1 MIDVKYFFESIK
13 RKKTNFFTG
22 VPDSLLKN
30 VCAFIADNSNK
41 KEHIIAANE
50 GNAIALAIG
59 YHLATEEIPLVY
71 MQNSGLGNIINPLLS
86 LADKEV
92 YSIPMLLMIG
102 WRGQPGVK
110 DEPQHIK
117 QGRITESLLKSMEIP
132 YSIITSKLNNGQ
144 VQDIIDKAYSMCKR
158 SKSPYAF
165 LVEKDSFS
173 NYELIDNYNYHN
185 ELNREDALKVIVDC
199 LGNNDIVVS
208 TTGVLSRELYEY
220 RESCNKSH
228 GHDFLTV
235 GGMGHANQI
244 ALGIAIN
251 KPDRNVIC
259 LDGDG
264 AVLMHM
270 GSLALNASMKL
281 PNYKHII
288 FNNKVHDSV
297 GGQPIA
303 SPDINIS
310 KLAIVL
316 GYENSKTVSCK
327 EDIISAMKHLLK
339 SNKCELLEIKV
350 NKGVRNNL
358 MRPNTTPIENKRDF
372 ELFLNV

>member
-1 MIDVKYFFESIK
+1 MIDVKYFFDSIK
-13 RKKTNFFTG
+13 EKGTKFFTG

-30 VCAFIADNSNK
+30 ICAYIADNSSE

-59 YHLATEEIPLVY
+59 YHLATGEIPLVY
-71 MQNSGLGNIINPLLS
+71 MQNSGLGNIVNPLLS

-117 QGRITESLLKSMEIP
+117 QGRVTESLLKTMEIP
-132 YSIITSKLNNGQ
+132 YSIITSNLDNGQ
-144 VQDIIDKAYSMCKR
+144 IQDIINTAYALCKKL
-158 SKSPYAF
+158 KSPYAF

-173 NYELIDNYNYHN
+173 NYVLTDNYNYQN
-185 ELNREDALKVIVDC
+185 ELNREEALKIIVDC
-199 LGNNDIVVS
+199 LGDNDIVVS

-220 RESCNKSH
+220 REHCNQSH

-264 AVLMHM
+264 AMLMHM

-281 PNYKHII
+281 PNYKHVV

-303 SPDINIS
+303 SPDISIS
-310 KLAIVL
+310 KLANVL
-316 GYENSKTVSCK
+316 GYENSKTVACK
-327 EDIISAMKHLLK
+327 EDIMNAMKHFLN
-339 SNKCELLEIKV
+339 SNKSGLLEIIV
-350 NKGVRNNL
+350 NKGVRSDL
-358 MRPNTTPIENKRDF
+358 MRPTSTPIENKRDF